1 MSAHHILT
9 LRISCD
15 ILYLR
20 RPTGRSTA
28 SMTTPNPDPTQ
39 ETRTRILEAAV
50 KVFATKG
57 YHDAKVD
64 DIVSES
70 RTSKGAFYFYFP
82 SKQDIFLALS
92 DTFANLLEAR
102 LTQAMDKE
110 THGLQ
115 QMEAALRASLGLFSQ
130 YRGLAKIALVQA
142 MGLGA
147 VFEERRRAINDRLT
161 RIIQSRLERAAQDGS
176 IPLQQTEIAARAW
189 VGALNEI
196 VTYWIYTGTPP
207 LEESL
212 PALCLFLA
220 RSIGIPEDRIP
231 PMGPQE

>member
-1 MSAHHILT
+1 
-9 LRISCD
+9 
-15 ILYLR
+15 
-20 RPTGRSTA
+20 
-28 SMTTPNPDPTQ
+28 MTTLIPDPTQ

-57 YHDAKVD
+57 YHDTKVD

-70 RTSKGAFYFYFP
+70 RTSKGSFYFYFP

-92 DTFANLLEAR
+92 DTFADLLETR

-110 THGLQ
+110 AHGIQ
-115 QMEAALRASLGLFSQ
+115 QMDAALSASLGLFSQ

-142 MGLGA
+142 VGLGA
-147 VFEERRRAINDRLT
+147 VFEQRRRAINDRLT
-161 RIIQSRLERAAQDGS
+161 LIIQSRLERAVRDGS
-176 IPLQQTEIAARAW
+176 IPPLQTDIAARAW

-196 VTYWIYTGTPP
+196 VINWIYTGTPS

-212 PALCLFLA
+212 PALKQFLA
-220 RSIGIPEDRIP
+220 RSIGIPEDRLP
-231 PMGPQE
+231 PK